1 MTYYCIPDLHGR
13 YDLYSLAMRNLD
25 EKDPTK
31 IIFLGDYID
40 RGPQSVEIMEALRL
54 YDGKH
59 ELITLMG
66 NHEAMFLDDDAYD
79 DQAYHQLKSSK
90 NSYPIRVWME
100 KLKLFHIEDVNV
112 FAHAVYNP
120 RRTEQVP
127 KEVLW
132 HRMSDSESYESEL
145 YLTHGHT
152 PRTHGPILSPNR
164 CNLDTGAFHT
174 GILHIGCY
182 ENNVKGP
189 QTFIEIK
196 DT

>member
-1 MTYYCIPDLHGR
+1 
-13 YDLYSLAMRNLD
+13 MRNLD